1 MREFV
6 GVSTETTRKN
16 SQLGREPEGCVA
28 CYHDTPALGRFQVC
42 GAQRRSAPLCLPNA
56 RGRILPSVGLKQGS
70 HEENQQA
77 PADFSLNDPA
87 APGDSK

>member
-28 CYHDTPALGRFQVC
+28 CYHDTPALGAF
-42 GAQRRSAPLCLPNA
+42 
-56 RGRILPSVGLKQGS
+56 PSVWRATPERTPLSAERAGA
-70 HEENQQA
+70 HPYRA
-77 PADFSLNDPA
+77 
-87 APGDSK
+87 